1 MSRADEVLRERWVLN
16 LEHPWREIVEDWRR
30 ELGISKWRLAHHMG
44 IDPRQLQRWLNER
57 VEPRPDTMQAVFRAL
72 AEIQAEKE
80 NSSKARYLS
89 PPHLPYIIRPTRA
102 PRWVLPRR
110 RSDRL
115 GVAA

>member
-1 MSRADEVLRERWVLN
+1 MSRVEELLRERWVLN
-16 LEHPWREIVEDWRR
+16 LESTWRENADNWISQ
-30 ELGISKWRLAHHMG
+30 LGIPKWRLAQRMG
-44 IDPRQLQRWLNER
+44 VPDRQLRAWLNGR
-57 VEPRPDTMQAVFRAL
+57 NEPRTDTLVALFRTL

-89 PPHLPYIIRPTRA
+89 LPHLPYIIRPTRP